1 MVTAGAKAVSVPDRL
16 CVIADEKLASDIAY
30 LMVGIASETFPY
42 DEAARSILALILRY
56 INP

>member
-1 MVTAGAKAVSVPDRL
+1 MVTAGSKAVSVPERL

-42 DEAARSILALILRY
+42 DEAARLFSALIM
-56 INP
+56 IN